1 MSFFKLL
8 KKVADVAEAL
18 EDLAEEQAAKQPASQ
33 TKTETVQQTA
43 AQQTVEQQTSQQA
56 ATAQE
61 QVPASRTSWG
71 YEFPAGYVYEPEK
84 VRSREELLDDFRK
97 LLKANFSNYDIYYQ
111 VPASELDGSA
121 HPACA
126 PVTFVFEKNGR
137 YPLAV
142 FVVRK
147 NTYKSMNVV
156 STQKICEK
164 IGMKCIRFYEEY
176 ANEDDYVVGRIRN
189 ALS

>member
-18 EDLAEEQAAKQPASQ
+18 EDMVEEQAAKQPASK
-33 TKTETVQQTA
+33 TKTETMPQTA
-43 AQQTVEQQTSQQA
+43 AGQTAEQGI
-56 ATAQE
+56 TAQQ
-61 QVPASRTSWG
+61 QVAASRTSWG
-71 YEFPAGYVYEPEK
+71 YEFPAGYVYEPEN
-84 VRSREELLDDFRK
+84 VRGREELLDDFRR

-111 VPASELDGSA
+111 VPASELDSSA
-121 HPACA
+121 HPACV

-147 NTYKSMNVV
+147 NNYKGMNVV
-156 STQKICEK
+156 ATQKICENM
-164 IGMKCIRFYEEY
+164 GMKCIRFYEEY